1 MAQPWSSL
9 GVLLTQIIGYVLALA
24 MSLVVCVPMALHQD
38 EFRGHCLL
46 FSTGEWQERDGQ
58 FKVQWASQVRE
69 LEIYAIKST
78 FDDWKETKNSE

>member
-58 FKVQWASQVRE
+58 FKVDWASQVRR
-69 LEIYAIKST
+69 KSILCSAKLGT
-78 FDDWKETKNSE
+78 